1 MDNKKKILLLAVL
14 GGAGY
19 FAYKKFFKKQEEV
32 EDKPTPLDVGKP
44 TPDEGTPVSLPPVP
58 LISPVPNSYT
68 PPISPYV
75 APQVSPVP
83 MRAGGTPVSLP
94 PVPNSYTP
102 IVQESPRRNI
112 RFKAREIY
120 NANKSGAP
128 LPTWTTLSPTSNF
141 SNSAQPLNVT
151 ATGGNAAN
159 YYATMNG
166 VRSRRKRKP
175 KYCI

>member
-44 TPDEGTPVSLPPVP
+44 TPV
-58 LISPVPNSYT
+58 
-68 PPISPYV
+68 SPYV
-75 APQVSPVP
+75 APQVSP
-83 MRAGGTPVSLP
+83 TPV
-94 PVPNSYTP
+94 
-102 IVQESPRRNI
+102 VQESPKPEVGLPNSDQYQKSKWT
-112 RFKAREIY
+112 KAREVY
-120 NANKSGAP
+120 NANKSGTP

>member
-19 FAYKKFFKKQEEV
+19 FAYKKFFKKQEKV
-32 EDKPTPLDVGKP
+32 EDKPTPSDVGKP
-44 TPDEGTPVSLPPVP
+44 QTKDEIKDS
-58 LISPVPNSYT
+58 
-68 PPISPYV
+68 
-75 APQVSPVP
+75 P

-94 PVPNSYTP
+94 PVPLISPTPNSHTLPVSPYVAP
-102 IVQESPRRNI
+102 VQVSPRVTPSSN
-112 RFKAREIY
+112 Y
-120 NANKSGAP
+120 GANVSTS

-141 SNSAQPLNVT
+141 SNSARPLNVT
-151 ATGGNAAN
+151 ATGGNATN

>member
-32 EDKPTPLDVGKP
+32 EDKPSPLDVGKP
-44 TPDEGTPVSLPPVP
+44 TPDGGTPVSLPPVP
-58 LISPVPNSYT
+58 LISPTPNSHT
-68 PPISPYV
+68 LPVSPYV
-75 APQVSPVP
+75 APVQVSPRV
-83 MRAGGTPVSLP
+83 TPSSNYGANVST
-94 PVPNSYTP
+94 S
-102 IVQESPRRNI
+102 
-112 RFKAREIY
+112 
-120 NANKSGAP
+120 

-141 SNSAQPLNVT
+141 SNSARPLNVT
-151 ATGGNAAN
+151 ATGGNATN

>member
-44 TPDEGTPVSLPPVP
+44 TPSGGTSVSLNPNRNSLPEPPPVR
-58 LISPVPNSYT
+58 
-68 PPISPYV
+68 PYV
-75 APQVSPVP
+75 APQVSPKP
-83 MRAGGTPVSLP
+83 YSDIA
-94 PVPNSYTP
+94 
-102 IVQESPRRNI
+102 
-112 RFKAREIY
+112 
-120 NANKSGAP
+120 

-141 SNSAQPLNVT
+141 SNSARPLNVT

>member
-44 TPDEGTPVSLPPVP
+44 TPDGGTPVSLPPVP
-58 LISPVPNSYT
+58 LISPTPNSHT
-68 PPISPYV
+68 LPVSPYV
-75 APQVSPVP
+75 APQVSPKP
-83 MRAGGTPVSLP
+83 YSDIRLPETPYVA
-94 PVPNSYTP
+94 PVQ
-102 IVQESPRRNI
+102 VSPRVTPSSN
-112 RFKAREIY
+112 Y
-120 NANKSGAP
+120 GANVSTS

-141 SNSAQPLNVT
+141 SNSARPLNVT

>member
-44 TPDEGTPVSLPPVP
+44 TPSGGTSVSLNPNRNSLPEPPPVS
-58 LISPVPNSYT
+58 T
-68 PPISPYV
+68 YV
-75 APQVSPVP
+75 APQVSPSPYVAP
-83 MRAGGTPVSLP
+83 LL
-94 PVPNSYTP
+94 
-102 IVQESPRRNI
+102 ESPRPI
-112 RFKAREIY
+112 VVSAPIVPS
-120 NANKSGAP
+120 ANFRTNTP

>member
-44 TPDEGTPVSLPPVP
+44 TPSGGTPVSLPPVP
-58 LISPVPNSYT
+58 LISPVPNSHT
-68 PPISPYV
+68 LPATPYV
-75 APQVSPVP
+75 APVQVSPRV
-83 MRAGGTPVSLP
+83 TPSSNYGANVST
-94 PVPNSYTP
+94 S
-102 IVQESPRRNI
+102 
-112 RFKAREIY
+112 
-120 NANKSGAP
+120 

-141 SNSAQPLNVT
+141 SNSARPLNVT
-151 ATGGNAAN
+151 ATGGNATN

>member
-44 TPDEGTPVSLPPVP
+44 TPSGGTPVSLPPVP
-58 LISPVPNSYT
+58 LISPTTNSHT
-68 PPISPYV
+68 LPVSPYV
-75 APQVSPVP
+75 APVQVSPRV
-83 MRAGGTPVSLP
+83 TPSSNYGANVST
-94 PVPNSYTP
+94 S
-102 IVQESPRRNI
+102 
-112 RFKAREIY
+112 
-120 NANKSGAP
+120 

-141 SNSAQPLNVT
+141 SNLARPLNVT
-151 ATGGNAAN
+151 ATGGNAGN
-159 YYATMNG
+159 YYAAMNG

-175 KYCI
+175 KFCI

>member
-44 TPDEGTPVSLPPVP
+44 TPDGGTSVSLN
-58 LISPVPNSYT
+58 PNRNSLPEP

>member
-44 TPDEGTPVSLPPVP
+44 TPSGGTPVSLPPVT
-58 LISPVPNSYT
+58 LISPTPNSHT
-68 PPISPYV
+68 LPASPYV
-75 APQVSPVP
+75 APQVSPKLYSDIALPATSYV
-83 MRAGGTPVSLP
+83 APVQ
-94 PVPNSYTP
+94 V
-102 IVQESPRRNI
+102 SPRVTPSSN
-112 RFKAREIY
+112 Y
-120 NANKSGAP
+120 GANVSTS

-141 SNSAQPLNVT
+141 SNSARPLNVT
-151 ATGGNAAN
+151 ATGGNATN

>member
-44 TPDEGTPVSLPPVP
+44 TPSGGTSVSLN
-58 LISPVPNSYT
+58 PNRNSLPEP

-75 APQVSPVP
+75 APQ
-83 MRAGGTPVSLP
+83 
-94 PVPNSYTP
+94 
-102 IVQESPRRNI
+102 ESPRPI
-112 RFKAREIY
+112 VVSAPIVPS
-120 NANKSGAP
+120 ANFRTNTT

-141 SNSAQPLNVT
+141 SNLAQPLNVT

-175 KYCI
+175 KFCI

>member
-32 EDKPTPLDVGKP
+32 EDKPTPSDVGKP
-44 TPDEGTPVSLPPVP
+44 QTKDEIKDS
-58 LISPVPNSYT
+58 
-68 PPISPYV
+68 
-75 APQVSPVP
+75 P

-94 PVPNSYTP
+94 PVPLISPTPNSHTLPATP
-102 IVQESPRRNI
+102 YVAPVQVSPRVTPSSN
-112 RFKAREIY
+112 Y
-120 NANKSGAP
+120 GANVSTS

-141 SNSAQPLNVT
+141 SNSARPLNVT
-151 ATGGNAAN
+151 ATGGNATN

>member
-44 TPDEGTPVSLPPVP
+44 TPSGGTSVSLNPNRNSLPEPPPVRP
-58 LISPVPNSYT
+58 YVAPQESPRPYVAPQES
-68 PPISPYV
+68 PRPYV
-75 APQVSPVP
+75 APQVSPKP
-83 MRAGGTPVSLP
+83 YSDIA
-94 PVPNSYTP
+94 
-102 IVQESPRRNI
+102 
-112 RFKAREIY
+112 
-120 NANKSGAP
+120 

-141 SNSAQPLNVT
+141 SNSARPLNVT

>member
-19 FAYKKFFKKQEEV
+19 FAYKKFFKKQEKV
-32 EDKPTPLDVGKP
+32 EDKPTPSDVGKP
-44 TPDEGTPVSLPPVP
+44 QTKDEIKDS
-58 LISPVPNSYT
+58 
-68 PPISPYV
+68 
-75 APQVSPVP
+75 P

-94 PVPNSYTP
+94 PVPLISTTPNSHTLPASPYVAPQVSPKPYSDIALPATP
-102 IVQESPRRNI
+102 YVAPVQVSPRVTPSSN
-112 RFKAREIY
+112 Y
-120 NANKSGAP
+120 GANVSTS

-141 SNSAQPLNVT
+141 SNSARPLNVT
-151 ATGGNAAN
+151 ATGGNATN